1 MAINPNRDHARIN
14 QYVDK
19 TFEGK
24 VSFFPRFFDKIRFEH
39 FRHIDNAE
47 LLFKNPVTV
56 ISGTNRSG
64 KTSFLMAI
72 ACSHYH
78 FMRRKV
84 ENGNV
89 VRAKWSDVMRFTSI
103 DLQNQDWTYYVSYR
117 EQGVVVNNKRGQRKA
132 NTKKWNG
139 VAKKEGQIGR
149 PLFAGDSSGRHVC
162 FIDMNR
168 INPGRHLS
176 NSNFQKAR
184 FRASTSLTN
193 GAEIEEYLS
202 YVFEKNFTVKLI
214 CRAVDGFVYE
224 LNSNGNYSSFNTASG
239 EDAVLNMLVDILAMP
254 NESLVLIDEIEIGL
268 HPKLQRRLM
277 DVIFR
282 IARKNKIQFILTT
295 HSYAIMD
302 SVEQSSRIFIDIH
315 NGIVEVKQD
324 ITTEEALT
332 RIDSERFP
340 RASVYVEDDISEAI
354 VRKAVSLLNVE
365 YPGFARLICVVPVG
379 PANMTYDYFKNRQRL
394 ADRDR
399 FHRMSL
405 CVLDGDKR
413 TETNKNGDLQFPPE
427 ADLFFIHSH
436 MPPEE
441 MLLNIYLDVHPNADL
456 EHYRHGENPH
466 VLARKMV
473 EFDVAATESEALVLW
488 LAAFETSQEG
498 VAYYE
503 NLKTFLRKILI

>member
-1 MAINPNRDHARIN
+1 MAINPNKDHARIN
-14 QYVDK
+14 QYVNK

-24 VSFFPRFFDKIRFEH
+24 VSFFPRFFNRIRFEH

-47 LLFKNPVTV
+47 LVFKNPVTV

-89 VRAKWSDVMRFTSI
+89 VRARWSEVMRFTSK
-103 DLQNQDWTYYVSYR
+103 DMQNHDWTYYVSYR
-117 EQGVVVNNKRGQRKA
+117 EKEGVIENKRGQRKA

-149 PLFAGDSSGRHVC
+149 PSFAGDTFGRHVC

-202 YVFEKNFTVKLI
+202 YIFEKNFTVKLI
-214 CRAVDGFVYE
+214 CKAVDGFVYE

-302 SVEQSSRIFIDIH
+302 SVEPSSRIFIDIH
-315 NGIVEVKQD
+315 NGVVDVKQD

-379 PANMTYDYFKNRQRL
+379 AANMTYDYFKNRQRL

-413 TETNKNGDLQFPPE
+413 NETNKNGDLQFPPE
-427 ADLFFIHSH
+427 EDVFFIHSH

-441 MLLNIYLDVHPNADL
+441 MLLNIYLDKYPNADL

-466 VLARKMV
+466 VLAQKMV
-473 EFDVAATESEALVLW
+473 EFDVAATESEALGLW
-488 LAAFETSQEG
+488 LAAFEASQEG
-498 VAYYE
+498 AAYYE
-503 NLKTFLRKILI
+503 NLKTFLRRII

>member
-39 FRHIDNAE
+39 FRHIDDAE
-47 LLFKNPVTV
+47 LVFKNPVTV

-89 VRAKWSDVMRFTSI
+89 VRARWSDVMRFTSK
-103 DLQNQDWTYYVSYR
+103 DLQTHDWTYYVSYR
-117 EQGVVVNNKRGQRKA
+117 EGSNVVVDKRGQRKL

-149 PLFAGDSSGRHVC
+149 PSHEGDETGRYVC

-184 FRASTSLTN
+184 FLVSRHLTK

-202 YVFEKNFTVKLI
+202 YVFEKDISVKLI
-214 CRAVDGFVYE
+214 CKAEDGFVYE
-224 LNSNGNYSSFNTASG
+224 LIAGGNYSSFNTASG

-282 IARKNKIQFILTT
+282 IARKNKIQFIVTT

-302 SVEQSSRIFIDIH
+302 SVEPSSRIFLDIH
-315 NGIVEVKQD
+315 NGDVEVKQD

-340 RASVYVEDDISEAI
+340 RASVYVEDEISEAI
-354 VRKAVSLLNVE
+354 VRRAVSMLNVE
-365 YPGFARLICVVPVG
+365 YPGFARLVCVVPVG
-379 PANMTYDYFKNRQRL
+379 SANMTYDYFKNRQRL
-394 ADRDR
+394 SDKDR
-399 FHRMSL
+399 FHRISL

-413 TETNKNGDLQFPPE
+413 NETNRDGSLQFPAE
-427 ADLFFIHSH
+427 ADLTFIHSD
-436 MPPEE
+436 MAPEE
-441 MLLNIYLDVHPNADL
+441 MLLNIYLDSHPNADL

-466 VLARKMV
+466 VLAKKMV
-473 EFDVAATESEALVLW
+473 EFDVSATESEAIESW
-488 LAAFETSQEG
+488 LTTFEASPDG
-498 VAYYE
+498 VVYYE
-503 NLKTFLRKILI
+503 GLKSFLRRII

>member
-39 FRHIDNAE
+39 FRHIDDAE
-47 LLFKNPVTV
+47 LVFKNPVTV

-89 VRAKWSDVMRFTSI
+89 VRARWSDVMRFTSK
-103 DLQNQDWTYYVSYR
+103 DLQTHDWTYYVSYR
-117 EQGVVVNNKRGQRKA
+117 EGSNVVVDKRGQRKL

-149 PLFAGDSSGRHVC
+149 PSHEGDETGRYVC

-184 FRASTSLTN
+184 FLVSRHLTK

-202 YVFEKNFTVKLI
+202 YVFEKDISVKLI
-214 CRAVDGFVYE
+214 CKAEDGFVYE
-224 LNSNGNYSSFNTASG
+224 LIAGGNYSSFNTASG

-254 NESLVLIDEIEIGL
+254 NESLVDGCNFQDCQKEQDTIHCY
-268 HPKLQRRLM
+268 HPFLC
-277 DVIFR
+277 
-282 IARKNKIQFILTT
+282 
-295 HSYAIMD
+295 HY
-302 SVEQSSRIFIDIH
+302 
-315 NGIVEVKQD
+315 
-324 ITTEEALT
+324 
-332 RIDSERFP
+332 
-340 RASVYVEDDISEAI
+340 
-354 VRKAVSLLNVE
+354 
-365 YPGFARLICVVPVG
+365 GFC
-379 PANMTYDYFKNRQRL
+379 
-394 ADRDR
+394 
-399 FHRMSL
+399 
-405 CVLDGDKR
+405 
-413 TETNKNGDLQFPPE
+413 
-427 ADLFFIHSH
+427 
-436 MPPEE
+436 
-441 MLLNIYLDVHPNADL
+441 
-456 EHYRHGENPH
+456 
-466 VLARKMV
+466 
-473 EFDVAATESEALVLW
+473 
-488 LAAFETSQEG
+488 
-498 VAYYE
+498 
-503 NLKTFLRKILI
+503 

>member
-24 VSFFPRFFDKIRFEH
+24 VSFFPRFFEKIRFEH

-47 LLFKNPVTV
+47 LMFKNPVTV

-72 ACSHYH
+72 ACSHYN
-78 FMRRKV
+78 FTRRKV

-89 VRAKWSDVMRFTSI
+89 VRAKWSDVMRFTSK
-103 DLQNQDWTYYVSYR
+103 DTQSHDWTYYVTYR
-117 EQGVVVNNKRGQRKA
+117 EKKVVVADKRGQRKV

-139 VAKKEGQIGR
+139 VAKKEGQIGH
-149 PLFAGDSSGRHVC
+149 PLYAGDSSGRHVC

-168 INPGRHLS
+168 ISPGRHLS
-176 NSNFQKAR
+176 NSYFQKAR
-184 FRASTSLTN
+184 FSASKQLTK

-202 YVFEKNFTVKLI
+202 YVFEKNITVKLI
-214 CRAVDGFVYE
+214 SKAGDGFVYE
-224 LNSNGNYSSFNTASG
+224 LNANGNYSSFNTASG

-302 SVEQSSRIFIDIH
+302 SVEQSSRIFIDIR

-324 ITTEEALT
+324 ITTEEVLT

-354 VRKAVSLLNVE
+354 VRKAVSMLNVE
-365 YPGFARLICVVPVG
+365 YPGFARLVCVVPVG

-399 FHRMSL
+399 FHRISL
-405 CVLDGDKR
+405 CILDGDKR
-413 TETNKNGDLQFPPE
+413 NEKNRNGDLQFSPE
-427 ADLFFIHSH
+427 ADLFFIHSN

-441 MLLNIYLDVHPNADL
+441 MLLNIYLDNYPNTDL

-466 VLARKMV
+466 VLAKKMV
-473 EFDVAATESEALVLW
+473 EFDVAATESEALELW
-488 LAAFETSQEG
+488 LSAFEASPGGIT
-498 VAYYE
+498 YYE
-503 NLKTFLRKILI
+503 ELKTFLRRILI

>member
-1 MAINPNRDHARIN
+1 MPINPNKDHARIN

-19 TFEGK
+19 TFDGK
-24 VSFFPRFFDKIRFEH
+24 VSFFPRFFNKVRFEH
-39 FRHIDNAE
+39 FRHIDNVE
-47 LLFKNPVTV
+47 LHFYNPVTV

-72 ACSHYH
+72 ACSHYN
-78 FMRRKV
+78 FMRRRV

-89 VRAKWSDVMRFTSI
+89 VRARWSDVMRFTSK
-103 DLQNQDWTYYVSYR
+103 DMQDHDWTYYVSYR
-117 EQGVVVNNKRGQRKA
+117 EKGVVVEDKRGQRKA

-149 PLFAGDSSGRHVC
+149 PLYDGDSSGRHVC

-176 NSNFQKAR
+176 NSHFQKAR
-184 FRASTSLTN
+184 FVASTHLTKE
-193 GAEIEEYLS
+193 AEIEEYLS
-202 YVFEKNFTVKLI
+202 YIFEKEFTVKLM
-214 CRAVDGFVYE
+214 CKAEDGFVYE
-224 LNSNGNYSSFNTASG
+224 LNANGNYSSFNTASG

-254 NESLVLIDEIEIGL
+254 DESLVLIDEIEIGL

-302 SVEQSSRIFIDIH
+302 SVEHSSRIFIDIH
-315 NGIVEVKQD
+315 NGVIESIQN

-340 RASVYVEDDISEAI
+340 RASIYVEDDISEAI
-354 VRKAVSLLNVE
+354 VRKAVSMLNVE
-365 YPGFARLICVVPVG
+365 YPGFARLVCIVPVG

-399 FHRMSL
+399 FHRISL

-413 TETNKNGDLQFPPE
+413 NEKNRKGDLQFPPE
-427 ADLFFIHSH
+427 ADLFFIHSN

-441 MLLNIYLDVHPNADL
+441 MLLNIYLDSHPNADL
-456 EHYRHGENPH
+456 EHYRHNENPH
-466 VLARKMV
+466 VLAQKMV
-473 EFDVAATESEALVLW
+473 EFDVSATRSEALAAW
-488 LAAFETSQEG
+488 LAAFEESEEG
-498 VAYYE
+498 VAYYID
-503 NLKTFLRKILI
+503 LKAFLRRII